1 MNLRNVG
8 KEGIDYNIGLDL
20 GTGSV
25 GWAVTDEHGEL
36 FSFKGKTTWGSRIFP
51 TAETAADTRLKRGQR
66 RRYARRR
73 WRLNLLQSLFEEEIK
88 KVDPEFF
95 DRLRQS
101 QLLKEDKTY
110 SVVLSAKGAARP
122 LFDKD
127 EEEVDYYKK
136 YPTIYH
142 LRKALMEQS
151 EKADIRLIY
160 LAFHNIVKAR
170 GNFLYQDTPGLRASN
185 ANMGSAVEKL
195 CLALED
201 WCDLQNLECGIRT
214 NQKDIQALLEGEII
228 EPTSDNKLKEAFN
241 AGRSSRKD
249 KAAVLAGWIGLKPGE
264 ASETFDAKQAKDAS
278 KEIANLAFGLQG
290 NMKKIFIEFEE
301 DHKVRLD
308 NDEQVEEFYTV
319 CPDDGV
325 VLFEALQS
333 VYSAYV
339 LMGILKGADGGSI
352 SSCKVAAYDQYKED
366 LCQLKALVREFAP
379 TKYDEFFRGDIF
391 DSHKGF
397 RARNYDPSTAKGYT
411 KYNAVRGGT
420 SYDDFKK
427 EIEKLFKGTS
437 AEEDPRYLSMM
448 NRFAEGTY
456 LRRLKTSDNGSIP
469 YQLHLE
475 EMDAIIENQKQY
487 YPFLDTDKDK
497 IESLV
502 TFRIPYYV
510 GPLTLKNAPE
520 DGHGTRFAWSQRKE
534 GKENARIYPWNWEE
548 VIDRKASAAKFM
560 ERLTG
565 TCTYILDEPVLPRNS
580 LLYEEYCLLN
590 ELNGAKWSSDGDNWH
605 RFDYSDRMG
614 IIEDLFQKKKGAVKY
629 SAVEDWLKRERHH
642 AHAHVRGGQGE
653 TAFESK
659 LSSYMFFKD
668 VLQVDEI
675 DEADIPMIEE
685 LIWWNTLFE
694 DRSIFKESI
703 VDKYGDRLS
712 EDQIKAICKK
722 RFTGWGRLSKKLLC
736 GIKAQTD
743 NGPMSVMDILREGNP
758 NNDDRSKTMVF
769 MEIIRDDTFNFMGLI
784 DEENKKRLSSVD
796 DFDVNDLPGS
806 PAVRRTV
813 NQAKRIVDEIVGIAG
828 RDPKNI
834 FIEVTRDE
842 DGRNKGRRTKRRY
855 DAIKEAVAKLKKEQ
869 KEVFNKEVSDALNSK
884 TPADLDNERLALY
897 FMQNGKCM
905 YCGKPLDINQLD
917 KYQVDHILPQ
927 SYIKDDSFENKALV
941 HSEDNQRK
949 TNSMLLDNAIIQRM
963 KPYWEALHSAGLIG
977 DKKLKNLTRT
987 SVGDKELG
995 GFIARQMVETSQ
1007 SMKLTSLLLE
1017 KKYPDTAIRP
1027 VKAGFSS
1034 DLRRRLRLVKCRE
1047 INDYHHAHDAYLAC
1061 EVGQFITMRHPKLY
1075 DNPIGYTHAVKSF
1088 IKNRAEYAQKHGKPM
1103 YTYGMPGSS
1112 SFVISSF
1119 LTSGFDEETGE
1130 IFKDAWSAETAAA
1143 RIHKALNRKDCY
1155 ISRMPEETSGA
1166 FWDAT
1171 IYSPKQTKKKLSLP
1185 LKKGLDPEKYG
1196 SYSREQFAYF
1206 FVYEASKIKK
1216 KEQVKEYVF
1225 AAVPVQVAAMVASDS
1240 DALVDFAKKDAES
1253 RGVEFVRIVREK
1265 VYKYQLIELNED
1277 RLYIT
1282 GLKSV
1287 RNANQFAFSQDATN
1301 LFSKISKN
1309 EEVPDSELHYLF
1321 NDIVKKYHLYAKRL
1335 GRQLKIDSLENGFIQ
1350 ADKESKEKALQSLVA
1365 IANAATNMI
1374 DLSGIGASKTVG
1386 NMQPSIGSEMS
1397 NSNNKLI
1404 FIDQSVTGMFERK
1417 TYL

>member
-8 KEGIDYNIGLDL
+8 KKGIDYNIGLDL

-25 GWAVTDEHGEL
+25 GWAVADEYGEL
-36 FSFKGKTTWGSRIFP
+36 FSFKGKTTWGSRLYP
-51 TAETAADTRLKRGQR
+51 TAQTAADTRLKRGQR

-73 WRLNLLQSLFEEEIK
+73 WRLNLLQNLFEEEIN

-95 DRLRQS
+95 TRLRQS

-110 SVVLSAKGAARP
+110 SVALSSKGAARP

-127 EEEVDYYKK
+127 EEEADYYKK

-151 EKADIRLIY
+151 GKADIRLIY

-185 ANMGSAVEKL
+185 ANMGSAIEKL
-195 CLALED
+195 CLALEE
-201 WCDLQNLECGIRT
+201 WCDLQNLECGIRA
-214 NQKDIQALLEGEII
+214 NQRDIQALLESESI
-228 EPTSDNKLKEAFN
+228 EPTSENKLKEVFN

-249 KAAVLAGWIGLKPGE
+249 KAAVLAGWIGLKPGGL
-264 ASETFDAKQAKDAS
+264 SETFDAKQAKDVS
-278 KEIANLAFGLQG
+278 KEIANLVFGLQG

-308 NDEQVEEFYTV
+308 NDEQVEEFYAV

-352 SSCKVAAYDQYKED
+352 SSCKVAAYDQYKQD
-366 LCQLKALVREFAP
+366 LRQLKALVREFAP
-379 TKYDEFFRGDIF
+379 AKYDEFFRGDIF
-391 DSHKGF
+391 DARKGF

-427 EIEKLFKGTS
+427 EIEKLLKGTS

-456 LRRLKTSDNGSIP
+456 LRRLKTGDNGSIP

-475 EMDAIIENQKQY
+475 EMDDIIENQKQY
-487 YPFLDTDKDK
+487 YPFLDSDKDK

-502 TFRIPYYV
+502 TFRILYYV

-520 DGHGTRFAWSQRKE
+520 DRHGTRFAWSQRKE
-534 GKENARIYPWNWEE
+534 GMENTRIYPWNWEE

-590 ELNGAKWSSDGDNWH
+590 EINGAKWSSDGDDWH
-605 RFDYSDRMG
+605 RFDYGDRMG

-629 SAVEDWLKRERHH
+629 SAVEDWLKCERHH

-694 DRSIFKESI
+694 DRSILKESI
-703 VDKYGDRLS
+703 EDKYGDRLTA
-712 EDQIKAICKK
+712 DQIKAICKK

-736 GIKAQTD
+736 GIKTQTD

-769 MEIIRDDTFNFMGLI
+769 MEVIRDDKFNFMGLI
-784 DEENKKRLSSVD
+784 DEENKERLSSVD

-855 DAIKEAVAKLKKEQ
+855 DAIKEAVVKLKKEQ
-869 KEVFNKEVSDALNSK
+869 KEVFNKEVLDALNAK
-884 TPADLDNERLALY
+884 TPADLDDERLVLY

-905 YCGKPLDINQLD
+905 YCGKPLEINQLD

-941 HSEDNQRK
+941 YSEYNQRK
-949 TNSMLLDNAIIQRM
+949 TNSMLLDNSIIANMR
-963 KPYWEALHSAGLIG
+963 PFWEALHSVGLIG
-977 DKKLKNLTRT
+977 DKKFKNLTRT

-1007 SMKLTSLLLE
+1007 SMKLASLLLE
-1017 KKYPDTAIRP
+1017 KKYPGTAIRS

-1034 DLRRRLRLVKCRE
+1034 DLRRRLKLVKCRE

-1171 IYSPKQTKKKLSLP
+1171 IYSPKQSKKKLSLP

-1206 FVYEASKIKK
+1206 FVYEASKLKK

-1225 AAVPVQVAAMVASDS
+1225 TAVPVQVAAMVAANQ
-1240 DALVDFAKKDAES
+1240 DALIDFAKNDAES
-1253 RGVEFVRIVREK
+1253 RGTEFVRIVREK
-1265 VYKYQLIELNED
+1265 VYKYQLIEFND
-1277 RLYIT
+1277 GRLYIT
-1282 GLKSV
+1282 GLESV
-1287 RNANQFAFSQDATN
+1287 RNAKQIAFTERERLLISQLSDDKAIAQADAIALYDVLIAKFEKYANRLGNQLRLTALRNSFQDA
-1301 LFSKISKN
+1301 
-1309 EEVPDSELHYLF
+1309 
-1321 NDIVKKYHLYAKRL
+1321 
-1335 GRQLKIDSLENGFIQ
+1335 GKIDQTKVLLSLI
-1350 ADKESKEKALQSLVA
+1350 A
-1365 IANAATNMI
+1365 IFNAKTNMI
-1374 DLSGIGASKTVG
+1374 DLSSIGSGKNVG
-1386 NMQPSIGSEMS
+1386 NMRLSIAKAASEDGSS
-1397 NSNNKLI
+1397 
-1404 FIDQSVTGMFERK
+1404 FAFVDQSVTGMFERK